1 MRSVA
6 PHIWMFNDGPK
17 VFQCRKRQE
26 VCCNI
31 SMKYCSMNFVIVS
44 MPQAA
49 RGLLQL
55 LDYYTVRTDLWEF
68 QCRKRQEV
76 CCNLLLCR
84 QSRQRLVR
92 FQCRKRQEVC
102 CNSDNIYFFNWLS
115 KVSMPQAARGL
126 LQHWL
131 CNRAN
136 PSTAGFNAA
145 SGKRSVA
152 TIRFRIWWSE
162 QYVSMPQA
170 ARGLLQLSTSLSMI
184 HAQSCF
190 NAASGKR
197 SVATKDCPNDYIELF
212 TGFNAASGKRS
223 VATVWPQWCNWG
235 TAGCFNAASGK
246 RSVATPVLT
255 MLDMTHGSFNAASG
269 KRSVATLC
277 PGSRMNT
284 GLKMRFWTTSTKKHP
299 FGTFFAWTPF
309 RFLVKNRLH
318 PLLLKGSTCPWIFW
332 TTYPRF
338 DLFSRLSNCLSVYT
352 FLLGSSS
359 AW

>member
-1 MRSVA
+1 MENNKKTYENRSKNSFRKSFFVHHQAAWGLLHPTSGCSTMARRCFNAASGKRSVA
-6 PHIWMFNDGPK
+6 AFPW
-17 VFQCRKRQE
+17 
-26 VCCNI
+26 NI
-31 SMKYCSMNFVIVS
+31 VPWISS
-44 MPQAA
+44 
-49 RGLLQL
+49 L
-55 LDYYTVRTDLWEF
+55 F

-152 TIRFRIWWSE
+152 T
-162 QYVSMPQA
+162 
-170 ARGLLQLSTSLSMI
+170 
-184 HAQSCF
+184 
-190 NAASGKR
+190 
-197 SVATKDCPNDYIELF
+197 KDCPNDYIELF
-212 TGFNAASGKRS
+212 TG
-223 VATVWPQWCNWG
+223 
-235 TAGCFNAASGK
+235 
-246 RSVATPVLT
+246 
-255 MLDMTHGSFNAASG
+255 FNAASG

-309 RFLVKNRLH
+309 RFLVKNWLQ
-318 PLLLKGSTCPWIFW
+318 PLLLKGSTCPWFVW

-338 DLFSRLSNCLSVYT
+338 DPFSRLSNCLLVYT

>member
-26 VCCNI
+26 VCCSI

-84 QSRQRLVR
+84 QSRQRLVC

-136 PSTAGFNAA
+136 PSTAGFNATR
-145 SGKRSVA
+145 GKRSVA

-223 VATVWPQWCNWG
+223 VAT
-235 TAGCFNAASGK
+235 
-246 RSVATPVLT
+246 
-255 MLDMTHGSFNAASG
+255 
-269 KRSVATLC
+269 LC

-309 RFLVKNRLH
+309 RFLVKNWLQ
-318 PLLLKGSTCPWIFW
+318 PLLLKGSTCPWFVW

-338 DLFSRLSNCLSVYT
+338 DPFSRLSNCL
-352 FLLGSSS
+352 LLRFYVSTL
-359 AW
+359 

>member
-26 VCCNI
+26 VCCSI

-170 ARGLLQLSTSLSMI
+170 ARGLLQQRIARTIISSCSLVSMPQAARGLLQHCVLEAAWTLAWKWGFGQPPRKSTHL
-184 HAQSCF
+184 A
-190 NAASGKR
+190 
-197 SVATKDCPNDYIELF
+197 LF
-212 TGFNAASGKRS
+212 SRGHRFVFLWKTGFSPCCWRVQRVHDLFGQ
-223 VATVWPQWCNWG
+223 P
-235 TAGCFNAASGK
+235 
-246 RSVATPVLT
+246 TPVLT
-255 MLDMTHGSFNAASG
+255 RFRG
-269 KRSVATLC
+269 C
-277 PGSRMNT
+277 PT
-284 GLKMRFWTTSTKKHP
+284 VF
-299 FGTFFAWTPF
+299 
-309 RFLVKNRLH
+309 
-318 PLLLKGSTCPWIFW
+318 
-332 TTYPRF
+332 
-338 DLFSRLSNCLSVYT
+338 
-352 FLLGSSS
+352 
-359 AW
+359 

>member
-26 VCCNI
+26 VCCSI

-55 LDYYTVRTDLWEF
+55 LDYYPVRTDLWDF
-68 QCRKRQEV
+68 LCRKRQEV
-76 CCNLLLCR
+76 CGNLLLRR

-170 ARGLLQLSTSLSMI
+170 ARGLLQHCVLEAAWTLAWKWGFGQPPRKSTHL
-184 HAQSCF
+184 A
-190 NAASGKR
+190 
-197 SVATKDCPNDYIELF
+197 LF
-212 TGFNAASGKRS
+212 SRGHRFVFLWKTGFSPCCWRVQRVHDLFGQ
-223 VATVWPQWCNWG
+223 P
-235 TAGCFNAASGK
+235 
-246 RSVATPVLT
+246 TPVLT
-255 MLDMTHGSFNAASG
+255 RFRG
-269 KRSVATLC
+269 C
-277 PGSRMNT
+277 PT
-284 GLKMRFWTTSTKKHP
+284 VF
-299 FGTFFAWTPF
+299 
-309 RFLVKNRLH
+309 
-318 PLLLKGSTCPWIFW
+318 
-332 TTYPRF
+332 
-338 DLFSRLSNCLSVYT
+338 
-352 FLLGSSS
+352 
-359 AW
+359 

>member
-1 MRSVA
+1 MENNKKTYENRSKNSFRKSFFVHHQAAWGLLHPTSGCSTMARRCFNAASGKRSVA
-6 PHIWMFNDGPK
+6 AFPW
-17 VFQCRKRQE
+17 
-26 VCCNI
+26 NI
-31 SMKYCSMNFVIVS
+31 VPWISS
-44 MPQAA
+44 
-49 RGLLQL
+49 L
-55 LDYYTVRTDLWEF
+55 F

-197 SVATKDCPNDYIELF
+197 SVAT
-212 TGFNAASGKRS
+212 
-223 VATVWPQWCNWG
+223 
-235 TAGCFNAASGK
+235 
-246 RSVATPVLT
+246 
-255 MLDMTHGSFNAASG
+255 
-269 KRSVATLC
+269 LC

-309 RFLVKNRLH
+309 RFLVKNWLQ
-318 PLLLKGSTCPWIFW
+318 PLLLKGSTCPWFVW

-338 DLFSRLSNCLSVYT
+338 DPFSRLSNCLLVYT

>member
-1 MRSVA
+1 MENNKKTYENRSKNSFRKSFFVHHQAAWGLLHPTSGCSTMARRCFNAASGKRSVA
-6 PHIWMFNDGPK
+6 AFPW
-17 VFQCRKRQE
+17 
-26 VCCNI
+26 NI
-31 SMKYCSMNFVIVS
+31 VPWISS
-44 MPQAA
+44 
-49 RGLLQL
+49 L
-55 LDYYTVRTDLWEF
+55 F

-170 ARGLLQLSTSLSMI
+170 ARGLLQQRIARTIISSCSLVSMPQAARGLLQHCVLEAAWTLAWKWGFGQPPRKSTHL
-184 HAQSCF
+184 A
-190 NAASGKR
+190 
-197 SVATKDCPNDYIELF
+197 LF
-212 TGFNAASGKRS
+212 SRGHRFVFLWKTGFSPCCWRVQRVHDLFGQ
-223 VATVWPQWCNWG
+223 P
-235 TAGCFNAASGK
+235 
-246 RSVATPVLT
+246 TPVLT
-255 MLDMTHGSFNAASG
+255 RFRG
-269 KRSVATLC
+269 C
-277 PGSRMNT
+277 PT
-284 GLKMRFWTTSTKKHP
+284 VF
-299 FGTFFAWTPF
+299 
-309 RFLVKNRLH
+309 
-318 PLLLKGSTCPWIFW
+318 
-332 TTYPRF
+332 
-338 DLFSRLSNCLSVYT
+338 
-352 FLLGSSS
+352 
-359 AW
+359 